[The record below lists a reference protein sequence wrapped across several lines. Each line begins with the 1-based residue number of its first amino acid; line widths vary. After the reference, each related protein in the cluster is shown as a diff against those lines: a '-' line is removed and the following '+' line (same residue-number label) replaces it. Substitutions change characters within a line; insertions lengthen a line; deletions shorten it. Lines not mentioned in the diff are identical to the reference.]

1 MNPLWNLWAKQCSNY
16 AYLFSWKPRMLK
28 IFKGVVVS
36 ALVLASAMACA
47 EETPEEVIAKA
58 LQAAQPNLI
67 VLSAV
72 PVDGQSLYEVELT
85 SGEILYSTADGKFFV
100 YGSLFQ
106 ATDKGLEN
114 LTAKRTDTK
123 RLSLLG
129 ALKNEDLVVYPGKG
143 EEKAVISVF
152 TDVDC
157 GYCRKLHREIPRL
170 NELGVTVRYLAYP
183 RAGIYSDQ
191 KQTEFTGSYK
201 KLKSVWCDADRES
214 AMNKAKATGFI
225 KENLKC
231 EAPIEAHLELGAQF
245 GVRGTPA
252 IILES
257 GELLPGYMP
266 ADELAKKL
274 GI

>member
-1 MNPLWNLWAKQCSNY
+1 MIR
-16 AYLFSWKPRMLK
+16 YLTCA
-28 IFKGVVVS
+28 VVS
-36 ALVLASAMACA
+36 TLMLTATLAQAEDPAVMTA
-47 EETPEEVIAKA
+47 EETIAKN
-58 LQAAQPNLI
+58 LRAAQPNLI
-67 VLSAV
+67 VQSATQV
-72 PVDGQSLYEVELT
+72 EGQALYEVELT
-85 SGEILYSTADGKFFV
+85 SGEILYSTEDGLFFV

-114 LTAKRTDTK
+114 LTDKRTDSK
-123 RLSLLG
+123 RIALLA
-129 ALKNEDLVVYPGKG
+129 ALEDKDLVVYPSKG
-143 EEKAVISVF
+143 EQKAVISVF

-157 GYCRKLHREIPRL
+157 GYCRKLHREVPRL
-170 NELGVTVRYLAYP
+170 NELGVTVRYLAFP
-183 RAGIYSDQ
+183 RAGVYSDKTSTQ
-191 KQTEFTGSYK
+191 FTGSYK
-201 KLKSVWCDADRES
+201 KLKSVWCDEDRQS

-225 KENLKC
+225 KENLVC

-257 GELLPGYMP
+257 GELLPGYLP

>member
-1 MNPLWNLWAKQCSNY
+1 
-16 AYLFSWKPRMLK
+16 MLRLLK
-28 IFKGVVVS
+28 S
-36 ALVLASAMACA
+36 AAATALVVLAGASYA
-47 EETPEEVIAKA
+47 EGTPEEVIAKN

-67 VLSAV
+67 VQSATAV
-72 PVDGQSLYEVELT
+72 EGQDLYEVELN
-85 SGEILYSTADGKFFV
+85 SGEILYSTPDGQFFV

-106 ATDKGLEN
+106 ATEAGLVN
-114 LTAKRTDTK
+114 LTAKRTDSK
-123 RLSLLG
+123 RLSLLE
-129 ALKNEDLVVYPGKG
+129 ALENDDLVVYPGKG
-143 EEKAVISVF
+143 DEKAVVSVF

-183 RAGIYSDQ
+183 RAGVYSDQ
-191 KQTEFTGSYK
+191 KRTKFTGSYK
-201 KLKSVWCDADRES
+201 KLKSVWCDKDREA
-214 AMNKAKATGFI
+214 AMTKAKATGFI
-225 KENLKC
+225 KENLGC

-252 IILES
+252 IVLQS
-257 GELLPGYMP
+257 GELLPGYLP

>member
-1 MNPLWNLWAKQCSNY
+1 
-16 AYLFSWKPRMLK
+16 MLHLL
-28 IFKGVVVS
+28 KGAAISAMVMVSGMVS
-36 ALVLASAMACA
+36 AEGS
-47 EETPEEVIAKA
+47 PEEIIAKA

-67 VLSAV
+67 VQSATA
-72 PVDGQSLYEVELT
+72 VDGQTLYEVELT
-85 SGEILYSTADGKFFV
+85 SGEIIYSTADGKFFV

-106 ATDKGLEN
+106 ATEGGLEN
-114 LTAKRTDTK
+114 LTAKRTDSK

-191 KQTEFTGSYK
+191 KQTKFTGSYK
-201 KLKSVWCDADRES
+201 KLKSVWCDDDRES
-214 AMNKAKATGFI
+214 AMTKAKATGFI

-231 EAPIEAHLELGAQF
+231 EAPIAAHLELGAQF